1 MAKKDISKRDAV
13 AFLPE
18 KTTAKPTVRAGVLGA
33 QTYGGFVVS
42 NEKSALLSGTQKYT
56 TYQEILVNTS
66 IVAAGV
72 RYFLNLITKSSWKVE
87 PADDTD
93 EAKRYAE
100 LLEEMMYDMVTPW
113 HRIVKKGV
121 SYKFYG
127 FGVQEWIAKKRDDG
141 SIGMLDIEARPQK
154 TIEQWDLEDWGGV
167 RGMIQVSPQTSERLY
182 LPRSKVIYI
191 VDDSLSDSPEGL
203 GLLRHLVAPV
213 KRLQRYEELEGFG
226 YETDLRGIPI
236 GRAPFSELQSMVND
250 GTLTAEQKTAIEAPM
265 KSFITNHIKGP
276 KLGLLL
282 DSMTY
287 QSTNEASTPSNVPL
301 WGVELLKCDSDNLQ
315 QVATAISRVNGE
327 IARILGV
334 EGLLLGQGKGS
345 QALSRDKSDNFYMV
359 VDSALTELA
368 DSYTHDFI
376 STVWKLNGW
385 PLQYKPWF
393 KTDSIQLR
401 DVQQITNALES
412 MARAGAVL
420 APDDPANGEVRDLL
434 GLSRPSQSSIDLSLG
449 TGADPKKD
457 KPLPKDK

>member
-1 MAKKDISKRDAV
+1 MAEDTL
-13 AFLPE
+13 LPAPSN
-18 KTTAKPTVRAGVLGA
+18 TLVKPTDRSGVLGT
-33 QTYGGFVVS
+33 QVYGGYVVT
-42 NEKSALLSGTQKYT
+42 NEKSALLTGAQKYI
-56 TYQEILVNTS
+56 TYQEMLVNTS

-100 LLEEMMYDMVTPW
+100 LMEEIMYDMITPW

-127 FGVQEWIAKKRDDG
+127 FGIQEWIAKKRDDG

-167 RGMIQVSPQTSERLY
+167 RGVIQVSPQNSERLY

-226 YETDLRGIPI
+226 YETDLRGIPV
-236 GRAPFSELQSMVND
+236 GRAPFAELQQLVEE
-250 GTLTAEQKTAIEAPM
+250 GQLTKDQKTAIEAPM
-265 KSFITNHIKGP
+265 KSFIENHIKGP

-282 DSMTY
+282 DSRTY
-287 QSTNEASTPSNVPL
+287 QSTNDASTPSNVR
-301 WGVELLKCDSDNLQ
+301 WWDVDLLKCDSDNLQ
-315 QVATAISRVNGE
+315 QVSGAISRVNGE

-368 DSYTHDFI
+368 DSYSHDFI
-376 STVWKLNGW
+376 STVWKLNGY
-385 PLQYKPWF
+385 PQELKPWF

-401 DVQQITNALES
+401 DVEKITNALES

-420 APDDPANGEVRDLL
+420 APDDPANEEVRDLL
-434 GLSRPSQSSIDLSLG
+434 GLSRPSQSSIDLSIG
-449 TGADPKKD
+449 TGTND
-457 KPLPKDK
+457 KPLPKSE